1 MITLLMYILGAIWL
15 FLIGYT
21 IYNLIKLAILS
32 VQIHRDEKELRK
44 LIEEREKLEAELAEL
59 EAKLKELE

>member
-1 MITLLMYILGAIWL
+1 MNTVLMYIFGAIWL

-32 VQIHRDEKELRK
+32 VQIYRDEKELKK
-44 LIEEREKLEAELAEL
+44 LYKELAELQEKRAKL
-59 EAKLKELE
+59 EAKLKELG